1 MKQFKLIAYLTL
13 IISLI
18 GCAQVPL
25 QSIELSQTLG
35 NDLQT
40 VQRSHRKAVD
50 LLYDRQ
56 VERVNEYIEEVVIPL
71 YAKTV
76 IDQLGPKIS
85 QDLAKSISSDAT
97 QADKNHVYNEMRKVV
112 LSITSRVEKRKVE
125 LLNPIESS
133 RKLSLQELDMTYAQM
148 QRANSV
154 LTAHLSSVAKV
165 HTVQD
170 ELISKAGLKDF
181 RLKVGTA
188 ALSIDKD
195 VESALKNAK
204 SVEEAIEKIKAVFD
218 NNSNQVD

>member
-85 QDLAKSISSDAT
+85 QDLAKSIG
-97 QADKNHVYNEMRKVV
+97 NPPRK
-112 LSITSRVEKRKVE
+112 
-125 LLNPIESS
+125 
-133 RKLSLQELDMTYAQM
+133 
-148 QRANSV
+148 
-154 LTAHLSSVAKV
+154 
-165 HTVQD
+165 
-170 ELISKAGLKDF
+170 
-181 RLKVGTA
+181 RLP
-188 ALSIDKD
+188 L
-195 VESALKNAK
+195 
-204 SVEEAIEKIKAVFD
+204 
-218 NNSNQVD
+218 

>member
-1 MKQFKLIAYLTL
+1 MGGL
-13 IISLI
+13 
-18 GCAQVPL
+18 P
-25 QSIELSQTLG
+25 
-35 NDLQT
+35 
-40 VQRSHRKAVD
+40 
-50 LLYDRQ
+50 
-56 VERVNEYIEEVVIPL
+56 
-71 YAKTV
+71 
-76 IDQLGPKIS
+76 
-85 QDLAKSISSDAT
+85 ISSDAT